1 MGSSRLFF
9 KATHKILAELI
20 LVFMCFYTFLMFSG
34 YGLGWSRFPYDEWR
48 VLLTCLLIFIPLVT
62 LVFNTVPCY
71 CNSVIVKTMPYLSL
85 LYICILLYSSFV
97 FKSLNSHSFLLLYA
111 LLFYCI
117 LIYGFALQF
126 SYFSKFYLGIVTLLP
141 TLTVVWLP
149 VESIL
154 FSLFHNEMGS
164 TAWLGNFINIRQ
176 YDDAILPIL
185 FILALLPL
193 PKRYALMR
201 WGVWAFILSASLHNG
216 ARAVCV
222 SLITGLLFSVC
233 WYRDWRWSK
242 TILLSI
248 AMASILAWLY
258 AYLQNLP
265 PLAQM
270 QRYTSSG
277 RSKIMLQAFHTWQEN
292 WILGS
297 KTEINYF
304 HVFHPHNIVL
314 QWLAEY
320 GLIGLGLVILCL
332 WVFFQILKQS
342 ASLPPIAITGLVSI
356 GVNSMLSGTSVY
368 PHTQF
373 LNGILIAYVISLLP
387 LKPISEMGRI
397 QFRYLNLLSLCL
409 ALFLAYL
416 QYSNLTQWSTSSDVS
431 QYDNIKSNLAPY
443 WWQFGGV
450 EKLRVIQN

>member
-1 MGSSRLFF
+1 MRSPRLFF
-9 KATHKILAELI
+9 KATHKILAGLI

-48 VLLTCLLIFIPLVT
+48 VLLTCLLIFIPLAT
-62 LVFNTVPCY
+62 LVFNTVPGY
-71 CNSVIVKTMPYLSL
+71 CNSVIVKTIPYLLL
-85 LYICILLYSSFV
+85 LYVCILLYSSFV

-117 LIYGFALQF
+117 LIYGFTLQF

-141 TLTVVWLP
+141 ILTVVWLP
-149 VESIL
+149 IESMF
-154 FSLFHNEMGS
+154 FSIFQNEMGPS
-164 TAWLGNFINIRQ
+164 AWLGNFINVRQ
-176 YDDAILPIL
+176 YDDAVLPIL

-193 PKRYALMR
+193 PKRYALIR
-201 WGVWAFILSASLHNG
+201 WGIWAFILSGSLHNG

-222 SLITGLLFSVC
+222 SLIISLLFSMC

-242 TILLSI
+242 AMLLSI
-248 AMASILAWLY
+248 MLASILAWLY

-265 PLAQM
+265 SLEQL

-277 RSKIMLQAFHTWQEN
+277 RSQIMLQAFQAWKEN
-292 WILGS
+292 WLWGS
-297 KTEINYF
+297 QAEIDYV

-320 GLIGLGLVILCL
+320 GLVGLGLVILCAWL
-332 WVFFQILKQS
+332 FFQILRQS
-342 ASLPPIAITGLVSI
+342 SALPPIAIAGLVSI
-356 GVNSMLSGTSVY
+356 GINAMLSGTMVY

-373 LNGILIAYVISLLP
+373 LNIVLIAYVISLLP
-387 LKPISEMGRI
+387 IKAITAIERLQLR
-397 QFRYLNLLSLCL
+397 FLNIL
-409 ALFLAYL
+409 ALFFASLLLYFQYPNLL
-416 QYSNLTQWSTSSDVS
+416 QWNGSSNISHYENT
-431 QYDNIKSNLAPY
+431 NPKFAPY

-450 EKLRVIQN
+450 DKLGVPKN

>member
-1 MGSSRLFF
+1 
-9 KATHKILAELI
+9 
-20 LVFMCFYTFLMFSG
+20 
-34 YGLGWSRFPYDEWR
+34 
-48 VLLTCLLIFIPLVT
+48 
-62 LVFNTVPCY
+62 
-71 CNSVIVKTMPYLSL
+71 
-85 LYICILLYSSFV
+85 
-97 FKSLNSHSFLLLYA
+97 
-111 LLFYCI
+111 
-117 LIYGFALQF
+117 
-126 SYFSKFYLGIVTLLP
+126 
-141 TLTVVWLP
+141 
-149 VESIL
+149 
-154 FSLFHNEMGS
+154 
-164 TAWLGNFINIRQ
+164 
-176 YDDAILPIL
+176 
-185 FILALLPL
+185 
-193 PKRYALMR
+193 
-201 WGVWAFILSASLHNG
+201 
-216 ARAVCV
+216 
-222 SLITGLLFSVC
+222 
-233 WYRDWRWSK
+233 
-242 TILLSI
+242 
-248 AMASILAWLY
+248 MASILAWLY
-258 AYLQNLP
+258 AYLQNLS

-292 WILGS
+292 WIWGS
-297 KTEINYF
+297 QTEIDYF

-342 ASLPPIAITGLVSI
+342 ASLSPIAITGLVSI

-368 PHTQF
+368 PHTLF